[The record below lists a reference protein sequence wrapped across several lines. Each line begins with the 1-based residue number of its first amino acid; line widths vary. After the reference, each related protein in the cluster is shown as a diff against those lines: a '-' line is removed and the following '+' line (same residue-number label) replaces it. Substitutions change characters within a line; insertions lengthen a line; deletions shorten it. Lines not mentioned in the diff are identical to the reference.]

1 MRRRLGAI
9 LSLLLVA
16 SLVPATRVDAA
27 PSRANLQKE
36 VDSLTTQI
44 STLDE
49 DFNHA
54 RIQLSRAERQMR
66 ELGIA
71 KEEANRELAE
81 LRRTASQ
88 RAAASYR
95 IGMPNMI
102 LALFGAE
109 SFNDFSRR
117 MGISS
122 RVGDWESGIVT
133 ELEIANNRSQE
144 KEAQL
149 RKERDRAKA
158 LSSSISQKRTALQ
171 QRVNQHE
178 ALMARVAAEERARAA
193 RAAATSARG
202 AAPARPLV
210 PLLRQEPKIEPPPL
224 SGSGNARAA
233 IAAGY
238 SKIGTPYSWGASGPG
253 AFDCS
258 GFTSYAWR
266 AAGVSLP
273 HSSRAQYAATK
284 RVSRDDLQ
292 PGDLVF
298 FGSPIHHVG
307 MYVGGG
313 NMLDA
318 STYGRPV
325 AVRSINRRGYV
336 GAGRPGV

>member
-1 MRRRLGAI
+1 MRRRPGAVI
-9 LSLLLVA
+9 SLLLVA

-27 PSRANLQKE
+27 VSRANLQSE

-49 DFNHA
+49 DYNDA
-54 RIQLSRAERQMR
+54 RIKLAAAERQMR

-71 KEEANRELAE
+71 KEEADRELE
-81 LRRTASQ
+81 TLRRTASQ

-95 IGMPNMI
+95 MGVPNMI

-109 SFNDFSRR
+109 SFTDFSRR
-117 MGISS
+117 MGVST

-144 KEAQL
+144 TEEQL
-149 RKERDRAKA
+149 RAERDRAKA
-158 LSSSISQKRTALQ
+158 LSNSIASKRSSLQ
-171 QRVNQHE
+171 ERVNQHE
-178 ALMARVAAEERARAA
+178 AVMARVAAEERARAA
-193 RAAATSARG
+193 RATSSARP
-202 AAPARPLV
+202 PA
-210 PLLRQEPKIEPPPL
+210 PLLRQDPKIPTPPL
-224 SGSGNARAA
+224 PGSGNARAA

-238 SKIGTPYSWGASGPG
+238 SKIGTPYQWGGSGPG
-253 AFDCS
+253 TFDCS

-266 AAGVSLP
+266 AAGVNLP
-273 HSSRAQYAATK
+273 HSSRAQYATTK

-307 MYVGGG
+307 MYIGGG